1 MLWTVLAWILGALLL
16 LIVTLVAIIVVMYLR
31 ADFLEPKANLDIEA
45 VAKRNRG
52 SLRKN
57 RYGLW
62 EAHIKGDALERGAT
76 YGVLCSELIK
86 HQENTFYHRMHEL
99 VPSHRWVEFLHKVV
113 ILFNRNMARHIPE
126 EYRKEIYAM
135 SLSASNEYT
144 RYGSNYVRQLN
155 YHAAHDIGHAMQ
167 EYMLVGCTSFA
178 AWGSQ
183 SATGELIVARNFDF
197 YLGDDFAKNKIVLF
211 VEPTEGYRFVSLAW
225 SGMMGV
231 VSGMNE
237 HGLTITL
244 NALKG
249 DIPTSSAMP
258 ISLLARHIMQHATTI
273 DEAYAIAKEAK
284 SFVSEAMLVASAKDG
299 CAAIIE
305 KTPKCTAIYRSEESQ
320 ILCTNHAQ
328 SEELK
333 GHKHNLE
340 NMATS
345 DSPYRYERLKE
356 LVELHAPID
365 IESAIAIMRD
375 TRGKGDSD
383 IGLGNEK
390 AINQFIAFHSV
401 VFEPTKLRLWVSTT
415 PWQLGEFVCYD
426 LGKVFSGELSSKES
440 YALEE
445 LTIAADKVAIESI
458 YPRILRYRELH
469 TTISKNINTKRTIDA
484 SILGE
489 FEAVNPNFYDTY
501 NILGDYFLAVVRD
514 RVRAVEYWRKAL
526 GLEIPKQSER
536 EKIIRKID
544 KYKV

>member
-1 MLWTVLAWILGALLL
+1 
-16 LIVTLVAIIVVMYLR
+16 
-31 ADFLEPKANLDIEA
+31 
-45 VAKRNRG
+45 
-52 SLRKN
+52 
-57 RYGLW
+57 
-62 EAHIKGDALERGAT
+62 
-76 YGVLCSELIK
+76 
-86 HQENTFYHRMHEL
+86 
-99 VPSHRWVEFLHKVV
+99 
-113 ILFNRNMARHIPE
+113 
-126 EYRKEIYAM
+126 
-135 SLSASNEYT
+135 
-144 RYGSNYVRQLN
+144 
-155 YHAAHDIGHAMQ
+155 
-167 EYMLVGCTSFA
+167 
-178 AWGSQ
+178 
-183 SATGELIVARNFDF
+183 
-197 YLGDDFAKNKIVLF
+197 
-211 VEPTEGYRFVSLAW
+211 
-225 SGMMGV
+225 
-231 VSGMNE
+231 
-237 HGLTITL
+237 
-244 NALKG
+244 
-249 DIPTSSAMP
+249 
-258 ISLLARHIMQHATTI
+258 
-273 DEAYAIAKEAK
+273 
-284 SFVSEAMLVASAKDG
+284 MLVASAKDG

-305 KTPKCTAIYRSEESQ
+305 KTPKCTALHRTAESQ

-328 SEELK
+328 SEELR
-333 GHKHNLE
+333 GQRRNLR

-356 LVELHAPID
+356 LVERHAPID

-501 NILGDYFLAVVRD
+501 NILGDYYLAVVRD

>member
-1 MLWTVLAWILGALLL
+1 
-16 LIVTLVAIIVVMYLR
+16 MYLR
-31 ADFLEPKANLDIEA
+31 ADFLEPKAKLDIET

-99 VPSHRWVEFLHKVV
+99 VPSHRWVEFLHKV
-113 ILFNRNMARHIPE
+113 IIFFNRNMARHIPE

-178 AWGSQ
+178 AWGSR
-183 SATGELIVARNFDF
+183 SATGEIIVARNFDF

-225 SGMMGV
+225 PGMMGV

-249 DIPTSSAMP
+249 DIPTSSAIP
-258 ISLLARHIMQHATTI
+258 ISILARHIMQQATTI

-305 KTPKCTAIYRSEESQ
+305 KTPKCTAIYRSEENQ

-356 LVELHAPID
+356 FVELHAPID

-390 AINQFIAFHSV
+390 AVNQLIAFHSV
-401 VFEPTKLRLWVSTT
+401 VFEPTKLRLWVSTA

-426 LGKVFSGELSSKES
+426 LNKIFSGELNNREC
-440 YALEE
+440 YTLEE
-445 LTIAADKVAIESI
+445 LTIPADEAAIAEIC
-458 YPRILRYRELH
+458 PRVTRFRELCATLRTH
-469 TTISKNINTKRTIDA
+469 TKEHTHIAEEVITEF
-484 SILGE
+484 SIL
-489 FEAVNPNFYDTY
+489 NPSHYLTHDL
-501 NILGDYFLAVVRD
+501 LGDYMMAVGD
-514 RVRAVEYWRKAL
+514 RAKATTYWQRALE
-526 GLEIPKQSER
+526 LEIPHAHER
-536 EKIIRKID
+536 GRIERKI
-544 KYKV
+544 KK